1 MGRGELGGESMG
13 HRELGPGE
21 DTRMAQGGKRG
32 RSWGHQG
39 KVGRA
44 GSEGRGGKRETVREG
59 RSRWLR
65 ARQAG
70 GRGRRGRE
78 VGGAS

>member
-1 MGRGELGGESMG
+1 MG
-13 HRELGPGE
+13 HRELGPGG

-32 RSWGHQG
+32 RSWGHQE

-65 ARQAG
+65 PRRAG
-70 GRGRRGRE
+70 GQGQREGE
-78 VGGAS
+78 VGGAG